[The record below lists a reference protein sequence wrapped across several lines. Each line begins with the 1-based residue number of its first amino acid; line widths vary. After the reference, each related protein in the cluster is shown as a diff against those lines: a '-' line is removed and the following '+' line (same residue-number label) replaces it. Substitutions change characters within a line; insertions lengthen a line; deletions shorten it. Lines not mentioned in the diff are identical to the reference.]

1 MGFLWILITA
11 RIQIHNIPKPGLA
24 PSLHPPIHFH
34 RPKHRHPSRT
44 ITPALEVWCRCLD
57 DEAHLSSKVQTKGQ
71 TTPHAR
77 HTYIAKLA
85 SKVNNHKSFESS
97 PAGAIQRMWPD
108 PSLLTQQRITRDTH
122 HKTCEKRKGTE
133 RVSFHSAKNSKANV
147 LFPALLTKCKAI

>member
-1 MGFLWILITA
+1 M
-11 RIQIHNIPKPGLA
+11 
-24 PSLHPPIHFH
+24 
-34 RPKHRHPSRT
+34 RHISV
-44 ITPALEVWCRCLD
+44 AKYKQKAKL
-57 DEAHLSSKVQTKGQ
+57 
-71 TTPHAR
+71 

-85 SKVNNHKSFESS
+85 SKVKNHKSFESS

-122 HKTCEKRKGTE
+122 HKTCEKRKGTG